1 MEATVS
7 DGFVPNQIG
16 IEPKPLHVSV
26 LTGEQ
31 ASGLLQCHKG
41 EKFWWFGKIKFLFL
55 SLRARIRMKCQQG
68 VFSWPFLL
76 MGFYKIRVWAP
87 VANFFGIT
95 LSSVLTERDQSTDDV
110 CVFVI
115 SWIFTVSCVTELS
128 FYRHVRCSVVST
140 STSIRHWIQTYFI
153 HQRSHPTYTC
163 CMKYGK
169 QYVEYEAY
177 LMATVQNFDNFYCNI
192 IIVNVYDFVL
202 LGNKKQKKPKA
213 MWQ

>member
-1 MEATVS
+1 MASNNNVPVNSIPTRGQSDSCDWCGKVIVIPICHLKVRLMEATVS

-87 VANFFGIT
+87 VANFFWNN
-95 LSSVLTERDQSTDDV
+95 
-110 CVFVI
+110 FV
-115 SWIFTVSCVTELS
+115 
-128 FYRHVRCSVVST
+128 
-140 STSIRHWIQTYFI
+140 
-153 HQRSHPTYTC
+153 
-163 CMKYGK
+163 
-169 QYVEYEAY
+169 
-177 LMATVQNFDNFYCNI
+177 
-192 IIVNVYDFVL
+192 
-202 LGNKKQKKPKA
+202 
-213 MWQ
+213 